1 MLCSFNPPSNGR
13 FRPPLSKKRFLST
26 GWRKDMPVG
35 RSGFFVFPN
44 LFVPFFDG
52 GVFQFFGNTVIC
64 LMCPINRFSDHRWRK
79 ESGEI
84 CTFPKIIWEKNS
96 VKNKQKKKSSRLY
109 RKESSSRA
117 VHRKQFFYLRVAA
130 VSNQLFRATG

>member
-1 MLCSFNPPSNGR
+1 
-13 FRPPLSKKRFLST
+13 
-26 GWRKDMPVG
+26 MPVG
-35 RSGFFVFPN
+35 RSGFFVFPK
-44 LFVPFFDG
+44 LICSLLDG

-79 ESGEI
+79 ESGRNLYLS
-84 CTFPKIIWEKNS
+84 KNYLG
-96 VKNKQKKKSSRLY
+96 KKFCGKQTKKKSSRLY

>member
-1 MLCSFNPPSNGR
+1 
-13 FRPPLSKKRFLST
+13 
-26 GWRKDMPVG
+26 MPVG
-35 RSGFFVFPN
+35 RSDFFVFPN
-44 LFVPFFDG
+44 IFVPFFDG
-52 GVFQFFGNTVIC
+52 GGVPVFGNTVIC

-79 ESGEI
+79 ESGRNLYLSKNYLGKKF
-84 CTFPKIIWEKNS
+84 CEK
-96 VKNKQKKKSSRLY
+96 QTKKKSSRLY